1 MSNDDFDAV
10 SASTLA
16 VLNRHIEA
24 AASGDAKRIA
34 ADYAEDA
41 VIYVSFIDQ
50 PLVGR
55 DAIEKWAAESFQA
68 ETKDLRD
75 EQGEA
80 HPEFKTLTSHGEY
93 GYLVVEL
100 PNGAKG
106 TETYHIRN
114 NEILFESATFFM

>member
-1 MSNDDFDAV
+1 MSNEDFDAI

-16 VLNRHIEA
+16 VMQRHAEA
-24 AASGDAKRIA
+24 SASGDAKRIA

-41 VIYVSFIDQ
+41 VILISFIDH

-55 DAIEKWAAESFQA
+55 AAIEEWAANSFQA
-68 ETKDLRD
+68 ETEGLRD
-75 EQGEA
+75 DAGEA
-80 HPEFKTLTSHGEY
+80 HPEFKTFTSHGEY

-100 PNGAKG
+100 PTGAKG

-114 NEILFESATFFM
+114 DEILFETATFFM